1 MLRWFLVVLL
11 LASSNGLADE
21 ASRKDPIDDHM
32 RSAIDRDPSTAGMV
46 RAYSDA
52 SVQWD
57 KRMNSAYRS
66 LKKQMSPDEW
76 QSLAAAQKAWVAY
89 RDAQVKSLELTY
101 SRMNGSMSGTR
112 VSCQRSDNYPGPRA
126 FPGVSG
132 RDSFGAL
139 TSSDQISNRREQPA
153 K

>member
-1 MLRWFLVVLL
+1 MTTMLRWFLFMLL
-11 LASSNGLADE
+11 LGSSNGLADE

-52 SVQWD
+52 NVQWD

-66 LKKQMSPDEW
+66 LKKQMNPDEW
-76 QSLAAAQKAWVAY
+76 QSLVAAQKAWVAY

-101 SRMNGSMSGTR
+101 SRMDGSMWVPVSAASVLTITR
-112 VSCQRSDNYPGPRA
+112 DRA
-126 FPGVSG
+126 LFLESLVETLSE
-132 RDSFGAL
+132 R
-139 TSSDQISNRREQPA
+139 
-153 K
+153 

>member
-1 MLRWFLVVLL
+1 MEAVSRCQHACAGVNLAQTDVPIMPTIPPMLRWFLVVLL

-76 QSLAAAQKAWVAY
+76 QSL
-89 RDAQVKSLELTY
+89 
-101 SRMNGSMSGTR
+101 
-112 VSCQRSDNYPGPRA
+112 
-126 FPGVSG
+126 
-132 RDSFGAL
+132 
-139 TSSDQISNRREQPA
+139 
-153 K
+153 

>member
-1 MLRWFLVVLL
+1 MTTIPPMLRWFLVVLL

-66 LKKQMSPDEW
+66 LKKQMNSDEW
-76 QSLAAAQKAWVAY
+76 QSLVAAQKAWVAY
-89 RDAQVKSLELTY
+89 RDAQIKSLELTY
-101 SRMNGSMSGTR
+101 SRMDGSMWVPVSAASVLTITR
-112 VSCQRSDNYPGPRA
+112 DRA
-126 FPGVSG
+126 LFLESLVETLSE
-132 RDSFGAL
+132 R
-139 TSSDQISNRREQPA
+139 
-153 K
+153 